1 MKPGLYIAVAVL
13 FFILITTYN
22 ASCQSFIELDRA
34 TPNTNHIQTDTNQ
47 VLLLLKS
54 SKDLIMKSD
63 VTKAEVDSSERMMKQ
78 GGHLAYKLNYLR
90 GQGNELLIYAL
101 ILRQRKRNDQ
111 SFKTALQAIKVF
123 AKINDFAGQADGFNI
138 IGDGLSNN
146 DDQIVKRI
154 SYFQK
159 AIHMLFK
166 SGQKER
172 AAILLTYLGD
182 LEIWSSRYDD
192 ALKDLNHSLII
203 FKSIGYK
210 KLQAT
215 YDLIA
220 YDYLHLGN
228 INEALKYNLLAVQTA
243 ETNGESGTLLSTI
256 YNRAGLTYSFADNW
270 QKAVE
275 YQKKALHQA
284 YKMKDSV
291 GIVQISLNLG
301 GSMLKS
307 KNAAEAI
314 PIINSVKSFKVFQE
328 DNSGKARVATLLL
341 RAYIQKKDYK
351 SAEIYFKEV
360 KQFIA
365 LKDIEQNVYV
375 KLFSGIIAYY
385 QATNQFEK
393 TYPFIAAHIKY
404 RTTLKVSVPIDD
416 NDDLNLF
423 KADSAAG
430 KMFSAVRHLQR
441 YMFLSDSLMSEKNRK
456 QASLLEIQFEADKKD
471 RDIRFK
477 TKNIKLLTRQTQLQ
491 KISFRQERIIRNWII
506 AASGLLLLVI
516 AILYNRFRLKKR
528 NNRFLEAQHLSLQV
542 QQEEINKKNE
552 DLVYLSEKQSTLLK
566 EKEWL
571 LREIHHRVKNNLQ
584 ITMSLLNI
592 QSSYLETG
600 FALDAIVNS
609 QRRMQAMSLIHIKLY
624 QSDNLAYIDMSSY
637 IPELVGYLKDSFS
650 DGDFI
655 IFELHTP
662 SFQLDISQAVPVGL
676 ILNEA
681 ITNAIKYAFQG
692 RNTGRIKIVMQQDN
706 NEVYILKIIDDGIG
720 MPDNKGDKK
729 KSFGMNL
736 MRGLTQ
742 QIQGDFCIENKNGT
756 TVTICFKDVKLM
768 IEELSKK

>member
-1 MKPGLYIAVAVL
+1 MKPGLYFVVAVL
-13 FFILITTYN
+13 FFIFITTDN

-34 TPNTNHIQTDTNQ
+34 TPNTNHIQNDTNQ
-47 VLLLLKS
+47 VLLLLKR
-54 SKDLIMKSD
+54 SKDLIMKSEI
-63 VTKAEVDSSERMMKQ
+63 TKAEVDSSERIMKQ
-78 GGHLAYKLNYLR
+78 AGQLADKLNYLR
-90 GQGNELLIYAL
+90 GQGNELLVYAL
-101 ILRQRKRNDQ
+101 ILRQRKKNDQ

-123 AKINDFAGQADGFNI
+123 VKTNDFAGQADGFNI

-146 DDQIVKRI
+146 DDQIVQRI

-159 AIHMLFK
+159 AIQMLIK
-166 SGQKER
+166 SGQRER

-182 LEIWSSRYDD
+182 LEIWNSQYDG

-203 FKSIGYK
+203 FQSIGYK

-215 YDLIA
+215 YDLIG
-220 YDYLHLGN
+220 YDYLHMGN

-256 YNRAGLTYSFADNW
+256 YNRTGLTYSFAENW
-270 QKAVE
+270 RKAAE
-275 YQKKALHQA
+275 YQKKALRQA
-284 YKMKDSV
+284 YKMKDSLA
-291 GIVQISLNLG
+291 IVQISFNVG
-301 GSMLKS
+301 ASMLKS
-307 KNAAEAI
+307 NNTAEAI
-314 PIINSVKSFKVFQE
+314 PIINSVKSFKIFKE
-328 DNSGKARVATLLL
+328 DNTWKARAATLLL
-341 RAYIQKKDYK
+341 KAYIQKKDYK
-351 SAEIYFKEV
+351 SGEIYFKES
-360 KQFIA
+360 KKFLA

-375 KLFSGIIAYY
+375 KIFSGIILYY
-385 QATNQFEK
+385 QVTNQFEK
-393 TYPFIAAHIKY
+393 TYPYIAAHTKY
-404 RTTLKVSVPIDD
+404 RITSKVSIPIDD
-416 NDDLNLF
+416 NDDLRLF

-441 YMFLSDSLMSEKNRK
+441 YMFFSDSVMSEKNRK
-456 QASLLEIQFEADKKD
+456 QAALLEIQFEADKKD
-471 RDIRFK
+471 RDIQFK
-477 TKNIKLLTRQTQLQ
+477 AKNIKLLTRQTQLQ
-491 KISFRQERIIRNWII
+491 QISFRQERIIRNWII

-528 NNRFLEAQHLSLQV
+528 NNRFLEAQHLALKV

-552 DLVYLSEKQSTLLK
+552 DLIHLSEKQSTLLK

-592 QSSYLETG
+592 QSSYMETG
-600 FALDAIVNS
+600 FALDAILNS

-650 DGDFI
+650 DEDFI

-662 SFQLDISQAVPVGL
+662 SFQLDISQAVPIGL

-692 RNTGRIKIVMQQDN
+692 RNTGRIKIVMEQDD
-706 NEVYILKIIDDGIG
+706 NEVYLLKIIDDGVG
-720 MPDNKGDKK
+720 MPENKGDKK
-729 KSFGMNL
+729 DSFGMNL

-742 QIQGDFCIENKNGT
+742 QIQGEFCIENKNGT
-756 TVTICFKDVKLM
+756 TVTVCFKDVKLM
-768 IEELSKK
+768 LEELDTK